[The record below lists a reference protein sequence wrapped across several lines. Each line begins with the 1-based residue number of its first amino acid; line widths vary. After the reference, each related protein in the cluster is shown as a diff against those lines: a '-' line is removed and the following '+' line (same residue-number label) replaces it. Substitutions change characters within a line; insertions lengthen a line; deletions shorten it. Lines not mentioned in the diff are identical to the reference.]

1 MSDSD
6 HTLQA
11 YKQNRDF
18 RKTREPDPHDN
29 EHRLDWASERP
40 LFVIQK
46 HDASSLHYDFR
57 IEVEGVL
64 KSWSVPK
71 GPSTDP
77 GDKRLAIPTEDHPLG
92 YANFEGIIP
101 EDEYGGGTVLIW
113 DRGGYHVLKKD
124 EDEEEGA
131 SASKQIEDG
140 HVTIWLKGEKISGG
154 YALIRTSQGED
165 ERWLFIKMDDE
176 KADARRN
183 PVSTEPKS
191 VVSDRTL
198 KEIREEDGQDNG

>member
-6 HTLQA
+6 HTLETYRQ
-11 YKQNRDF
+11 KRDF
-18 RKTREPDPHDN
+18 RQTREPDPHGN
-29 EHRLDWASERP
+29 ELELDWASERP

-46 HDASSLHYDFR
+46 HDATTLHYDFR

-77 GDKRLAIPTEDHPLG
+77 SVKRLAIPTEDHPLG

-101 EDEYGGGTVLIW
+101 QDEYGGGTVLIW
-113 DRGGYHVLKKD
+113 DRGGYHRLK
-124 EDEEEGA
+124 EGEGEEK
-131 SASKQIEDG
+131 SAPVSQQIDDG

-154 YALIRTSQGED
+154 CALIRTGQGED
-165 ERWLFIKMDDE
+165 ERWLLIKMDDE
-176 KADARRN
+176 GADARRS
-183 PVSTEPKS
+183 PVSTEPESVKS
-191 VVSDRTL
+191 GRTL
-198 KEIREEDGQDNG
+198 EEIREEAGQNNE